1 MDYGLDL
8 NWKYDLDNNDLSALF
23 LALSNINLVNILW
36 KYMYIWSLH
45 CQDQLDSSTVM
56 RKICI

>member
-23 LALSNINLVNILW
+23 LALSNINLVNIL
-36 KYMYIWSLH
+36 
-45 CQDQLDSSTVM
+45 
-56 RKICI
+56 